1 MKPLRFK
8 KIARSMFFA
17 HMVNWVFMIF
27 VVFYYCMELKIEEQT
42 VALNPH
48 LLLTCTPYILIYLL
62 LECWLF
68 PKYIRTRRVRLYSVI
83 AFGLVVGISLIWSF
97 LIRPHLTAE
106 VNIPYFSFLRWVVCF
121 LMCLTVFFVITA
133 NNLFAF
139 SFKLEQER
147 EAMAK
152 TKLQL
157 ELNLLKYQLNPHF
170 LMNTLNNIHAL
181 IEDDRDKAQDAVR
194 TLSKIMRY
202 MYYDTSKERVEL
214 AKDLEILQSYFEL
227 MKLRYIDGVDFQ
239 FNVPEEIPH
248 AKVAPNLFVNIV
260 ENAMKHGIS
269 YGHASFVHFT
279 LEVDDS
285 HVICKVRNSKYEHKN
300 AVDST
305 GFGVKSM
312 KKRLDLLYP
321 EQYEYKVEETE
332 NEYFV
337 ELIIPVQ

>member
-1 MKPLRFK
+1 
-8 KIARSMFFA
+8 
-17 HMVNWVFMIF
+17 MIF

-139 SFKLEQER
+139 SFQIER
-147 EAMAK
+147 EREHLVK
-152 TKLQL
+152 SKLQL
-157 ELNLLKYQLNPHF
+157 ELTLLKYQLNPHF

-181 IEDDRDKAQDAVR
+181 IEDDKESAQDALR
-194 TLSKIMRY
+194 LLSKFLRY
-202 MYYDTSKERVEL
+202 MYYDNSHERVPL
-214 AKDLEILQSYFEL
+214 SKDIDALRSYFEL
-227 MKLRYIDGVDFQ
+227 MRLRFLDTVDIQ
-239 FNVPEEIPH
+239 FIVPNELPDVR
-248 AKVAPNLFVNIV
+248 VAPNLFVNLA
-260 ENAMKHGIS
+260 ENAMKHGVS
-269 YGHASFVHFT
+269 VDNPSFVHFS
-279 LEVDDS
+279 LDVDGQY
-285 HVICKVRNSKYEHKN
+285 VCCRVRNSNFPHSHV
-300 AVDST
+300 ADST
-305 GFGVKSM
+305 GFGLENL
-312 KKRLDLLYP
+312 KKRLNLLY
-321 EQYEYKVEETE
+321 QNNYVYKTE
-332 NEYFV
+332 VSDDEYFV
-337 ELIIPVQ
+337 ELKVPVQ

>member
-17 HMVNWVFMIF
+17 HLINWVFMIF

-139 SFKLEQER
+139 SFQIER
-147 EAMAK
+147 EREHLVK
-152 TKLQL
+152 SKLQL
-157 ELNLLKYQLNPHF
+157 ELTLLKYQLNPHF

-181 IEDDRDKAQDAVR
+181 IEDDKESAQDALR
-194 TLSKIMRY
+194 LLSKFLRY
-202 MYYDTSKERVEL
+202 MYYDNSHERVPL
-214 AKDLEILQSYFEL
+214 SKDIDALRSYFEL
-227 MKLRYIDGVDFQ
+227 MRLRFLDTVDIQ
-239 FNVPEEIPH
+239 FIVPNELPDVR
-248 AKVAPNLFVNIV
+248 VAPNLFVNLA
-260 ENAMKHGIS
+260 ENAMKHGVS
-269 YGHASFVHFT
+269 VDNPSFVHFS
-279 LEVDDS
+279 LDVDGQY
-285 HVICKVRNSKYEHKN
+285 VCCRVRNSNFPHSPV
-300 AVDST
+300 ADST
-305 GFGVKSM
+305 GFGLENL
-312 KKRLDLLYP
+312 KKRLNLLY
-321 EQYEYKVEETE
+321 QNNYVYKTE
-332 NEYFV
+332 VSDDEYFV
-337 ELIIPVQ
+337 ELKVPVQ

>member
-17 HMVNWVFMIF
+17 HLINWLFMIF

-133 NNLFAF
+133 NNMFAF

-152 TKLQL
+152 AKLQL

-181 IEDDRDKAQDAVR
+181 IEDDKESAQDALR
-194 TLSKIMRY
+194 LLSKFLRY
-202 MYYDTSKERVEL
+202 MYYDNSHERVPL
-214 AKDLEILQSYFEL
+214 SKDIDALRSYFEL
-227 MKLRYIDGVDFQ
+227 MRLRFLGTVDIQ
-239 FNVPEEIPH
+239 FIVPNELPDVR
-248 AKVAPNLFVNIV
+248 VAPNLFVNLA
-260 ENAMKHGIS
+260 ENAMKHGVS
-269 YGHASFVHFT
+269 VDNPSFVHFS
-279 LEVDDS
+279 LDVDGQY
-285 HVICKVRNSKYEHKN
+285 VCCRVRNSNFPHSHV
-300 AVDST
+300 ADST
-305 GFGVKSM
+305 GFGLENL
-312 KKRLDLLYP
+312 KKRLNLLY
-321 EQYEYKVEETE
+321 QNNYVYKTE
-332 NEYFV
+332 VSDDEYFV
-337 ELIIPVQ
+337 ELKVPVQ

>member
-17 HMVNWVFMIF
+17 HLINWVFMIF

-133 NNLFAF
+133 NNMFAF

-152 TKLQL
+152 AKLQL

-248 AKVAPNLFVNIV
+248 VKVAPNLFVNIV

-285 HVICKVRNSKYEHKN
+285 HVICKVRNSKYEHKT
-300 AVDST
+300 AADST
-305 GFGVKSM
+305 GFGVKSL

>member
-1 MKPLRFK
+1 
-8 KIARSMFFA
+8 MFFA
-17 HMVNWVFMIF
+17 HLINLLFMVF
-27 VVFYYCMELKIEEQT
+27 VVFYYCMDLNIEKQT
-42 VALNPH
+42 VAFNPH
-48 LLLTCTPYILIYLL
+48 LLLICTPYILIYLL

-68 PKYIRTRRVRLYSVI
+68 PKYIRTRRVRIYSII
-83 AFGLVVGISLIWSF
+83 AFVLVIVISVLWSF
-97 LIRPHLTAE
+97 LIRPHLTPE
-106 VNIPYFSFLRWVVCF
+106 VNIPYLSFLRWVVCF
-121 LMCLTVFFVITA
+121 LMCLTVFFVITS
-133 NNLFAF
+133 NNMFAF

-147 EAMAK
+147 EAMEK

-194 TLSKIMRY
+194 MLSKIMRY

-214 AKDLEILQSYFEL
+214 SKDLEILHSYFEL

-239 FNVPEEIPH
+239 YNVPEEIPH
-248 AKVAPNLFVNIV
+248 VKVAPNLFVNIV

-269 YGHASFVHFT
+269 YGHASFVHLT
-279 LEVDDS
+279 LEVDDA

-300 AVDST
+300 AADST

-312 KKRLDLLYP
+312 RKRLDLLYP

>member
-17 HMVNWVFMIF
+17 HLINWVFMIF

-139 SFKLEQER
+139 SFQIER
-147 EAMAK
+147 EREHLVK
-152 TKLQL
+152 SKLQL
-157 ELNLLKYQLNPHF
+157 ELTLLKYQLNPHF

-181 IEDDRDKAQDAVR
+181 IEDDKESAQDALR
-194 TLSKIMRY
+194 LLSKFLRY
-202 MYYDTSKERVEL
+202 MYYDNSHERVPL
-214 AKDLEILQSYFEL
+214 SKDIDALRSYFEL
-227 MKLRYIDGVDFQ
+227 MRLRFLDTVDIQ
-239 FNVPEEIPH
+239 FIVPNELPDVR
-248 AKVAPNLFVNIV
+248 VAPNLFVNLA
-260 ENAMKHGIS
+260 ENAMKHGVS
-269 YGHASFVHFT
+269 VDNPSFVHFS
-279 LEVDDS
+279 LDVDGQY
-285 HVICKVRNSKYEHKN
+285 VCCRVRNSNFPHSHV
-300 AVDST
+300 ADST
-305 GFGVKSM
+305 GFGLENL
-312 KKRLDLLYP
+312 KKRLNLLY
-321 EQYEYKVEETE
+321 QNNYVYKTE
-332 NEYFV
+332 VSDDEYFV
-337 ELIIPVQ
+337 ELKVPVQ